1 MRFYDQSRAVRPR
14 DRECLY
20 FARTSAS
27 RESGLS
33 VMNITEV
40 DPGPDFEFFLSLQT
54 RQL

>member
-20 FARTSAS
+20 FARPFETSAS

-40 DPGPDFEFFLSLQT
+40 DPGPDFEFFLS
-54 RQL
+54 